1 MLRVERNEEILP
13 EELKRVN
20 VLVFTVGSDRFYKFY
35 TTSESESEQKGGSV
49 CSWYRGNRATI
60 ALVRGRTMD

>member
-1 MLRVERNEEILP
+1 MEDESVLRVERNEEILP

-35 TTSESESEQKGGSV
+35 TTSES
-49 CSWYRGNRATI
+49 
-60 ALVRGRTMD
+60 